1 MVQSPS
7 CVGRLDYRKAPD
19 DTAAPQRDLG
29 FTFVEKKPAARLAA
43 MQQALMGCRQE
54 AKWQALIKRAV
65 KADYLSA
72 EPANAYGTL
81 YHNALS

>member
-1 MVQSPS
+1 
-7 CVGRLDYRKAPD
+7 
-19 DTAAPQRDLG
+19 
-29 FTFVEKKPAARLAA
+29 

-54 AKWQALIKRAV
+54 AKWQVLIKRAV